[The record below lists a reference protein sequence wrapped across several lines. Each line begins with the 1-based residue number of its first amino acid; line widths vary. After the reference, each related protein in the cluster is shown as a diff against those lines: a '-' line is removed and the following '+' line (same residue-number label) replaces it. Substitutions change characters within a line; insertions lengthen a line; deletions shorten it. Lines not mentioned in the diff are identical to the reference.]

1 MLLCYVNTTLNLII
15 YFSSH
20 NTSYLQF
27 QKNILTH
34 IMHCICNVK
43 KYSCTELML
52 QRRVSPFFS
61 SLLTI
66 ICFRPFFFNFTPTC
80 YVKSSKL
87 LEKSLLSF
95 YSLVYFIFSSCFFFL
110 LLFFTLYIMK
120 FVACVTFY
128 ILCMM
133 LPKQINKKIF
143 EYLYYYFHLMTK
155 EPL

>member
-52 QRRVSPFFS
+52 QKRASPFFS

-95 YSLVYFIFSSCFFFL
+95 YSLVYFIFSSCFFFIIVY
-110 LLFFTLYIMK
+110 TLHHELCSM
-120 FVACVTFY
+120 CN
-128 ILCMM
+128 ILHP
-133 LPKQINKKIF
+133 LYDAPKTNQQKNI
-143 EYLYYYFHLMTK
+143 
-155 EPL
+155 

>member
-66 ICFRPFFFNFTPTC
+66 ICFRPFFLISPLHVMLNLVNYWKNHFYHFIVWSIL
-80 YVKSSKL
+80 YFL
-87 LEKSLLSF
+87 L
-95 YSLVYFIFSSCFFFL
+95 VFFL
-110 LLFFTLYIMK
+110 LLFTLYIMN